1 MINFVQNKITR
12 KMKQLSDS
20 INEDCSWC
28 AYQQLA
34 HNSRYILFNSIS
46 ILNFKFPFKTSVR
59 NDLKVLDKNQSV
71 VL

>member
-1 MINFVQNKITR
+1 VQNKIT
-12 KMKQLSDS
+12 KKLKQLSDS
-20 INEDCSWC
+20 INEDCEWC
-28 AYQQLA
+28 AYQQLS
-34 HNSRYILFNSIS
+34 HNSRCILFYSAS